1 VTGTTQFAALSQLAR
16 ARREEDGAMAAA
28 PSDASDAE
36 AVFYVTSF
44 FCAGGNL
51 PWRHLTSLQDRL
63 AFDAKFVSVQ
73 FYDRWVGVLA
83 LRDQRFPGHECQQSV
98 LVVIAG

>member
-1 VTGTTQFAALSQLAR
+1 VCLRLMVVKCAIMQEPAGTTQFAALSQLAR

-44 FCAGGNL
+44 FCTGGNL
-51 PWRHLTSLQDRL
+51 PWRHLTSLQDRV
-63 AFDAKFVSVQ
+63 AFDVKLSNVTY
-73 FYDRWVGVLA
+73 YDR
-83 LRDQRFPGHECQQSV
+83 
-98 LVVIAG
+98 